1 MLGTLMLG
9 TLNQADRLRCPARS
23 GDPAG
28 PVGPE
33 SRSTR
38 IRLGRAYVAAGVLMI
53 PWVLFLSRTLP
64 ASATDCHWALAW
76 VGLDSSEALALFATG
91 WLLLRADNRCVLAA
105 TATAVLLLT
114 DAWLDLNSAAPGGDL
129 LTAITMAVFAE
140 VPIALACVALA
151 LRLIRHPFPSAAEIA
166 GTDKYEE

>member
-1 MLGTLMLG
+1 MLG
-9 TLNQADRLRCPARS
+9 TLNQADQLRCPVRS
-23 GDPAG
+23 GDP
-28 PVGPE
+28 VGPG

-38 IRLGRAYVAAGVLMI
+38 IRLGRAYVAAGVFMI

-64 ASATDCHWALAW
+64 TGAIDCHWALAW
-76 VGLDSSEALALFATG
+76 VGVDSSEALALFATG

-114 DAWLDLNSAAPGGDL
+114 DAWLDLTSAAPGGEL
-129 LTAITMAVFAE
+129 LTAIAMAVLAE
-140 VPIALACVALA
+140 VPIALACLALA
-151 LRLIRHPFPSAAEIA
+151 LRLIRPPFPTAAETT

>member
-1 MLGTLMLG
+1 MLG
-9 TLNQADRLRCPARS
+9 TLNQPDRLRCPVRS

-28 PVGPE
+28 PG

-38 IRLGRAYVAAGVLMI
+38 IRLGRAYVAAGVFMI
-53 PWVLFLSRTLP
+53 SWVVFLSRTLP
-64 ASATDCHWALAW
+64 AGATDCHWALAW
-76 VGLDSSEALALFATG
+76 VGVDSSEALALFATG

-114 DAWLDLNSAAPGGDL
+114 DAWLDLTSAAPGGEL
-129 LTAITMAVFAE
+129 LTAIAMAVFAE
-140 VPIALACVALA
+140 VPVALAGIALA
-151 LRLIRHPFPSAAEIA
+151 LRLVRHPFPSAAETA

>member
-1 MLGTLMLG
+1 MLG
-9 TLNQADRLRCPARS
+9 TLNQADRLRCPVRS
-23 GDPAG
+23 GDPVG
-28 PVGPE
+28 PVGPG

-38 IRLGRAYVAAGVLMI
+38 IRLGRAYIAAGVFMI

-64 ASATDCHWALAW
+64 AGATDCHWALAW
-76 VGLDSSEALALFATG
+76 VGVDSSEALALFATG

-105 TATAVLLLT
+105 TGTAVLLLA
-114 DAWLDLNSAAPGGDL
+114 DAWLDLTSAAPGGEL
-129 LTAITMAVFAE
+129 LTAIAMAIFAE

-151 LRLIRHPFPSAAEIA
+151 LRLIRHPFPSAAETA